1 VSKFSIFIYKTVIF
15 NKKTINIMTE
25 RIARFNELTPSTLP
39 FVEGRIEGHKE
50 RKNYSI
56 VGPGVAEDSQ
66 QSVKISEP
74 HGYNLGAVSA
84 NPKNGS
90 GLHSHTTAE
99 VFLIYS
105 GNWRFY
111 WGADGRN
118 EIILSKGDIISMPT
132 NMFRGFENAGNEEG
146 LIFVV
151 LGNDD
156 PGIITWVPNVLI
168 KAKETGLAL
177 LDDNSLVDLKESE
190 IPPNRKLLEPITNE
204 MLQKFDNYQINE
216 IEKFICRFK
225 NQTNHEIDLKNG
237 IKLIQIIGSNFSDN
251 KYDHLINHNTG
262 FNLSILKAKK
272 GLIED
277 LIFDKPTILFSQ
289 KGTWKVKIEKDEF
302 NINSKDTF
310 SLPLNT
316 KFSISIDNNEE
327 CFLNCV
333 SKA

>member
-1 VSKFSIFIYKTVIF
+1 
-15 NKKTINIMTE
+15 MTE

-66 QSVKISEP
+66 QSVKISKP

-105 GNWRFY
+105 GSWRFY
-111 WGADGRN
+111 WGADGTN
-118 EIILSKGDIISMPT
+118 EIILGKGDIISMPT
-132 NMFRGFENAGNEEG
+132 NMFRGFENAGDEEG

-156 PGIITWVPNVLI
+156 PGIITWVPDVLI
-168 KAKETGLAL
+168 KARETGLAL
-177 LDDNSLVDLKESE
+177 LDDNSLIDLKENKVPS
-190 IPPNRKLLEPITNE
+190 NRKLLEPITKE
-204 MLQKFDNYQINE
+204 TLQRFDDYEINE
-216 IEKFICRFK
+216 IENFICKYK
-225 NQTNHEIDLKNG
+225 NQINHEINLNNG
-237 IKLIQIIGSNFSDN
+237 IKLIQVIGNSFSNKNYKAII
-251 KYDHLINHNTG
+251 DHDTG
-262 FNLSILKAKK
+262 FNLSILKSKQ

-277 LIFDKPTILFSQ
+277 LVFDKPTILFSQ
-289 KGTWKVKIEKDEF
+289 KGNWKVKIEEDEF

-316 KFSISIDNNEE
+316 KVSVSIDNNED

>member
-1 VSKFSIFIYKTVIF
+1 
-15 NKKTINIMTE
+15 MTE

-66 QSVKISEP
+66 QSVKISKP

-105 GNWRFY
+105 GSWRFY

-132 NMFRGFENAGNEEG
+132 NMFRGFENAGDEEG

-177 LDDNSLVDLKESE
+177 LDDNSLIDLKDNE
-190 IPPNRKLLEPITNE
+190 IPSNRKLLEPITNE
-204 MLQKFDNYQINE
+204 TLQKFDNYQIDE

-225 NQTNHEIDLKNG
+225 NQTNHEINLNNG
-237 IKLIQIIGSNFSDN
+237 IKLIQIIGSGFSN
-251 KYDHLINHNTG
+251 KNYNAIIDHDTG
-262 FNLSILKAKK
+262 FNLSILKGKQ

-277 LIFDKPTILFSQ
+277 LVFNKPTILFSQ
-289 KGTWKVKIEKDEF
+289 KGNWKVKIEENEF

-316 KFSISIDNNEE
+316 KVSVSIDNNED

>member
-1 VSKFSIFIYKTVIF
+1 MNNRLAKFKDLV
-15 NKKTINIMTE
+15 
-25 RIARFNELTPSTLP
+25 PSTLP
-39 FVEGRIEGHKE
+39 FVEGKMDGHKE

-56 VGPGVAEDSQ
+56 VGPGVAEDSKQ
-66 QSVKISEP
+66 FVKIAMP
-74 HGYNLGAVSA
+74 HSFNLGAVSA
-84 NPKNGS
+84 LPKNGS

-99 VFLIYS
+99 VFIIYS
-105 GNWRFY
+105 GSWRFY
-111 WGADGRN
+111 WGAEGKDETVLGA
-118 EIILSKGDIISMPT
+118 GDIISMPT
-132 NMFRGFENAGNEEG
+132 NMFRGFENAGKEEG

-177 LDDNSLVDLKESE
+177 LDDNSLVDLNESE
-190 IPPNRKLLEPITNE
+190 IPPNKKLLEPITNE
-204 MLQKFDNYQINE
+204 MLQKFDNYEINE
-216 IEKFICRFK
+216 IENFICRLK

-237 IKLIQIIGSNFSDN
+237 IKLIQIIGSNFSN
-251 KYDHLINHNTG
+251 KNYSHLIDHNTG

-289 KGTWKVKIEKDEF
+289 KGNWRVKIGKDEF

-316 KFSISIDNNEE
+316 KLSISIDNNED